1 MDNPRAAGKHFSVCY
16 ITFFESRNR
25 NGMQTG
31 KNGFY
36 LLKANYLFRLVPFYR
51 VEPKGRFEPEVN
63 TWLDDHAINTPGMHV
78 DEL

>member
-1 MDNPRAAGKHFSVCY
+1 
-16 ITFFESRNR
+16 
-25 NGMQTG
+25 MQTG